1 MRALAGIVRDQWLLV
16 LALALLGWAFAV
28 APSRAIEALEV
39 SVRSFLQV
47 LPLIFAIMGL
57 VGLIQGWLSRD
68 FIARMLGREGGTKAL
83 FLAAI
88 SGMVLIGPAYLIFPL
103 LMTIH
108 RQGARWAVI
117 ATVLFSYAVKIQML
131 PLEAGYLGW
140 QFSLARTLLTLLF
153 AVPVGLLVEWLMGEN
168 DKD

>member
-1 MRALAGIVRDQWLLV
+1 VRALARFVRHQWLLV
-16 LALALLGWAFAV
+16 LALFLLGWVFSV
-28 APSRAIEALEV
+28 APSKAFEALEV

-47 LPLIFAIMGL
+47 LPLITAIMGL

-68 FIARMLGREGGTKAL
+68 FIARVLGREGGTKAL

-140 QFSLARTLLTLLF
+140 RFSLARTLLTLLF
-153 AVPVGLLVEWLMGEN
+153 AVPVGLLVEWMMGGE
-168 DKD
+168 